1 MAKKQTPKGPV
12 KADLTFSNDYG
23 KDNDGTHDVKITKTI
38 AGNQAVKSQNFHF
51 QVKVTA
57 KDGAAEKYL
66 VKYSKNGKTE
76 TTDMLQSGVQKE
88 YEMTNEGYVLV
99 YGLSEGDVVDVKE
112 KEANSD
118 GYTTTIQANTTQF
131 GSNLI
136 KNEATGTLQT
146 SVKKDGAIIG
156 YLNEKNGVI
165 PTGVMATA
173 GPSLILVLAATGLGV
188 AFFRKKAE

>member
-1 MAKKQTPKGPV
+1 
-12 KADLTFSNDYG
+12 
-23 KDNDGTHDVKITKTI
+23 
-38 AGNQAVKSQNFHF
+38 
-51 QVKVTA
+51 
-57 KDGAAEKYL
+57 
-66 VKYSKNGKTE
+66 
-76 TTDMLQSGVQKE
+76 
-88 YEMTNEGYVLV
+88 MTNEGYVLV

-156 YLNEKNGVI
+156 YLNEKNGV
-165 PTGVMATA
+165 TRQA
-173 GPSLILVLAATGLGV
+173 
-188 AFFRKKAE
+188 

>member
-1 MAKKQTPKGPV
+1 M
-12 KADLTFSNDYG
+12 
-23 KDNDGTHDVKITKTI
+23 
-38 AGNQAVKSQNFHF
+38 KSQNVHF

-66 VKYSKNGKTE
+66 VKYSKDGKTE
-76 TTDMLQSGVQKE
+76 TTDALQSGVQKE

-99 YGLSEGDVVDVKE
+99 YGLSEGDAVDVKE

-131 GSNLI
+131 GSNLT